1 MTPAAL
7 AKAESLAAYA
17 RASGAPLS
25 EFALAITLGEAYE
38 LLDHL
43 ASGAMGT
50 CTEQAALRRDIAEA
64 KVRADPWSV
73 LSEFRLLGLD
83 IVRAADLH

>member
-7 AKAESLAAYA
+7 IKAESLAAYA
-17 RASGAPLS
+17 RASGSPLS

-43 ASGAMGT
+43 ASGALGR
-50 CTEQAALRRDIAEA
+50 CENQAVLEQDIAQA
-64 KVRADPWSV
+64 KVSKDPWQV
-73 LSEFRLLGLD
+73 LAQWKLYGLD

>member
-43 ASGAMGT
+43 ASGALGR
-50 CTEQAALRRDIAEA
+50 CENQAVLERDIADA
-64 KVRADPWSV
+64 KVKGDPFEV
-73 LSEFRLLGLD
+73 LSQWTLLGLD